1 MILTHKVSVEAI
13 VKEFVE
19 ILPPY
24 VLDLF
29 VFHYESLFSKML
41 TNRLAPK
48 LVELV
53 HPSQS
58 TFIRTGSFKIISSL
72 DKLRQRYS
80 MQGNNLVSS

>member
-1 MILTHKVSVEAI
+1 
-13 VKEFVE
+13 
-19 ILPPY
+19 
-24 VLDLF
+24 
-29 VFHYESLFSKML
+29 ML